1 MANPLQRTLIKRVTV
16 TVGGRID
23 MNQTDPRL
31 ITLEELVEELLIKT
45 PPLKPLMEE
54 KVKPPLTAE
63 NVMQQKGEFS

>member
-1 MANPLQRTLIKRVTV
+1 
-16 TVGGRID
+16 

-45 PPLKPLMEE
+45 PPLKPVMEE
-54 KVKPPLTAE
+54 KVEPSLTTE

>member
-1 MANPLQRTLIKRVTV
+1 
-16 TVGGRID
+16 

-54 KVKPPLTAE
+54 KVKPPLTGE

>member
-1 MANPLQRTLIKRVTV
+1 
-16 TVGGRID
+16 

-54 KVKPPLTAE
+54 KVEPPLTAE

>member
-1 MANPLQRTLIKRVTV
+1 MANPLQYTPIKRVTV
-16 TVGGRID
+16 TVGGRMD

-45 PPLKPLMEE
+45 PPLQPLMEE
-54 KVKPPLTAE
+54 KLEPTLPAE